1 MVAAP
6 EKAQTWAGSSKD
18 IVGTVANWMLAE
30 CVISNTPWNSLHAG
44 STLVSRGMEMVQ
56 ALATHRG
63 IPLGLVIITPDQL
76 LKATQDLAV
85 AGTTPTARLPL
96 VEEPEPEPV
105 VTSGATSATRST
117 TSGGVTSGGT
127 ATTA

>member
-1 MVAAP
+1 MVNAP

-44 STLVSRGMEMVQ
+44 STLVSRGMEMV
-56 ALATHRG
+56 AASAVHRG
-63 IPLGLVIITPDQL
+63 IPAGNVTVTPDQL
-76 LKATQDLAV
+76 LKAMQELAV

-96 VEEPEPEPV
+96 VEEPEPV
-105 VTSGATSATRST
+105 VTSGASSST
-117 TSGGVTSGGT
+117 KPVTSGGVTSGGT
-127 ATTA
+127 ATSV